1 MAEDEINEQPPAGL
15 AIRRGGDRRR
25 RDRRGVDRV
34 GPERRK
40 RDRRIRTAR
49 GILFSAFTLVTP
61 FQVRLHM
68 LTDKLPRIILPSP
81 STDPKVEV
89 SKVEVSID
97 TVNPI
102 EPSRAY
108 DHLIKEA
115 AKAYKLEPALIKS
128 VIRMESGFDPF
139 AVSRVGA
146 MGLMQL
152 MPEVAKELGV
162 SDPFDPRDN
171 IMGGARLLRD
181 LLDRH
186 KGNLKLTLASYNAG
200 PGAVA
205 KYRNKVPP
213 FKETRNYVKRITEWI
228 EDERAGS

>member
-1 MAEDEINEQPPAGL
+1 MAEDEIKEQPPAGL
-15 AIRRGGDRRR
+15 AIRCGGERRR
-25 RDRRGVDRV
+25 RDRRGVDRG
-34 GPERRK
+34 GPNRRK

-68 LTDKLPRIILPSP
+68 LTEKLPRIILPGQKP
-81 STDPKVEV
+81 EQP
-89 SKVEVSID
+89 KVEVSID

-115 AKAYKLEPALIKS
+115 AKAYKLEPALIRS

-162 SDPFDPRDN
+162 ADPFDPRQN
-171 IMGGARLLRD
+171 IMGGSRLLRD

-200 PGAVA
+200 PGTVA

>member
-15 AIRRGGDRRR
+15 AIRRGGDRRC
-25 RDRRGVDRV
+25 RDRRSVDRG
-34 GPERRK
+34 GPNRRK
-40 RDRRIRTAR
+40 RDRRITAAR

-61 FQVRLHM
+61 FHVRLHM
-68 LTDKLPRIILPSP
+68 LTEKLPRIIIPSP
-81 STDPKVEV
+81 SAEQP
-89 SKVEVSID
+89 KVEVSID
-97 TVNPI
+97 TVDAI

-115 AKAYKLEPALIKS
+115 AKAYKLEPALIRS
-128 VIRMESGFDPF
+128 VIRMESAFDPF

-152 MPEVAKELGV
+152 MPDVAKELGV
-162 SDPFDPRDN
+162 TDPFDPRQN
-171 IMGGARLLRD
+171 IMGGSRLLRD

-200 PGAVA
+200 PGTVA
-205 KYRNKVPP
+205 KYRNRIPP